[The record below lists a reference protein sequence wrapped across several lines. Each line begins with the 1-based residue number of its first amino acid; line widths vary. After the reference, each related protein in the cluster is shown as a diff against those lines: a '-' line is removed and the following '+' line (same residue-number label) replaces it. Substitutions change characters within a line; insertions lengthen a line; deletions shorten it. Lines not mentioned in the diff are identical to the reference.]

1 MTDNRYGDKPLG
13 KSVEEVESEQGN
25 RVNSPVSGE
34 TRRNL
39 EADAAIVPAVVGG
52 GNQST
57 GAVLALTDPDVL
69 TEAGSGAD
77 DRRNSAEQPM
87 SGWADEDQVNMP
99 MPDRDRGTSES

>member
-25 RVNSPVSGE
+25 RVNSPVPGE
-34 TRRNL
+34 TRRDL

-52 GNQST
+52 GSQST
-57 GAVLALTDPDVL
+57 GAVPAIINPDVL
-69 TEAGSGAD
+69 TEGGSGPD
-77 DRRNSAEQPM
+77 DRRNPGERPLT
-87 SGWADEDQVNMP
+87 GWADQDQVNTP